1 MLASAFLCSVLAVA
15 CGGGG
20 GDDDSSDAGGQRLQ
34 ALGRLPAMLPPA
46 TTEPFVD
53 PAAGAASAPVSAPE
67 PAPVSA
73 PDTAS
78 SAPPSSGS
86 TSESTSS
93 AGRGPVGDATTP
105 STLIG
110 TAANLRT
117 LDDATASADAGTRGI
132 GPTANCQQGFV
143 LPADLATTRAA
154 PLPAHGGIFHTEA
167 EAATWRARTASGPF
181 VADGDWA
188 RGSPGDWARIQA
200 NARSFRESGEPT
212 ASSDESARWGH
223 GHLARDAAF
232 AHLMAPDAKLLA
244 GVREYLLREAAA
256 PQNDFAK
263 LRCVRDAAGAAR
275 DGFFAE
281 APWLVRYIAT
291 YDYVRAALPEADR
304 ATIEAYVRRNAWFLA
319 AHTDHFLAYLF
330 PARLQGDYTRRT
342 GDAAAIGSAAWVR
355 QRVDTNGNCDIDAGD
370 DPAAYPAYAYTRA
383 DGTLGPRVAVL
394 TQWFNNRRATH
405 ALAMAAA
412 GVLLAD
418 EGLVMRAKRYVMEW
432 LTYAVYP
439 DGSSGEFARNG
450 DYCIAKQGVI
460 YNAMN
465 IQAGLLSA
473 RLLARQGDRSLADF
487 STRDGLFGTESG
499 AAGRPKSLALVAE
512 TLLSLSTRALDWYR
526 AEPQRAAQ
534 APREA
539 TSLSRM
545 DVNYMGGATAMD
557 DFHELTLLSGAA
569 VVPGVPVVPVLTRER
584 SATTLRWPGSTGL
597 AVVTGA
603 GQWTDAWG
611 VLPAAYLLRP

>member
-1 MLASAFLCSVLAVA
+1 
-15 CGGGG
+15 
-20 GDDDSSDAGGQRLQ
+20 
-34 ALGRLPAMLPPA
+34 
-46 TTEPFVD
+46 
-53 PAAGAASAPVSAPE
+53 
-67 PAPVSA
+67 
-73 PDTAS
+73 
-78 SAPPSSGS
+78 
-86 TSESTSS
+86 
-93 AGRGPVGDATTP
+93 
-105 STLIG
+105 
-110 TAANLRT
+110 
-117 LDDATASADAGTRGI
+117 
-132 GPTANCQQGFV
+132 
-143 LPADLATTRAA
+143 
-154 PLPAHGGIFHTEA
+154 
-167 EAATWRARTASGPF
+167 
-181 VADGDWA
+181 
-188 RGSPGDWARIQA
+188 
-200 NARSFRESGEPT
+200 
-212 ASSDESARWGH
+212 
-223 GHLARDAAF
+223 
-232 AHLMAPDAKLLA
+232 
-244 GVREYLLREAAA
+244 
-256 PQNDFAK
+256 
-263 LRCVRDAAGAAR
+263 
-275 DGFFAE
+275 
-281 APWLVRYIAT
+281 
-291 YDYVRAALPEADR
+291 VRAALPEADR
-304 ATIEAYVRRNAWFLA
+304 AVIEAYVRRNAWFLA

-342 GDAAAIGSAAWVR
+342 GDAAATGSSAWVS

-370 DPAAYPAYAYTRA
+370 DAREFPAYAYSRA

-412 GVLLAD
+412 GLLLAD

-473 RLLARQGDRSLADF
+473 RLLARQGDRSLAEF
-487 STRDGLFGTESG
+487 STRDGLYGTESG
-499 AAGRPKSLALVAE
+499 ASGRPKSLALVAE
-512 TLLSLSTRALDWYR
+512 TLLSLSTRTLDWYR
-526 AEPQRAAQ
+526 AEPQRASQ
-534 APREA
+534 VPRDA

-545 DVNYMGGATAMD
+545 DVNYMGGSTAMD

-569 VVPGVPVVPVLTRER
+569 VVPGVPVVPVLTRDR